1 MKILIQHRHY
11 ANEISGVLTYINS
24 IIPGLEATG
33 TEIKTISSREDNL
46 QKWLS
51 LISWADIVHM
61 NSNDLLFAILCKALG
76 KKIII
81 KYHYL
86 FYQSTHTNYEEMT
99 FIQRIKAEL
108 KRTLPKAT
116 YPLKWKLHTIVKWAK
131 LAARIST
138 AFFADYHAAC
148 SDFLGNSCAF
158 PWQVHTLYYPIE
170 PKHKKRFKALDKLSK
185 PYKFVFVGRL
195 DRDKGVDILLRAIK
209 ILQTQK
215 YEFQVT
221 IVGDGIQ
228 AKKLK
233 ALASELDILNSVNFL
248 GKIPNTEVTSII
260 EDALALAVPSR
271 WQEPAGYV
279 VLEASSVQ
287 TCSIVS
293 KMGGLPEIAGPQNLF
308 FENED
313 AEGLAKCMKECL
325 DNPEKAIERGLLSS
339 EYVGRS
345 LFFSRCCTRVNGCL
359 LPVGRAN
366 ASKFKR

>member
-11 ANEISGVLTYINS
+11 VNEISGVLTYIYS
-24 IIPGLEATG
+24 IIPELEATG
-33 TEIKTISSREDNL
+33 TEIKTVSTREDNL
-46 QKWLS
+46 QKWFS
-51 LISWADIVHM
+51 LIYWADIVHM
-61 NSNDLLFAILCKALG
+61 NSNDLLFAMICKGLG

-86 FYQSTHTNYEEMT
+86 FYQSTHTNYEQMR
-99 FIQRIKAEL
+99 FYQRIKAEL
-108 KRTLPKAT
+108 KRTLPKAN

-148 SDFLGNSCAF
+148 SDFLGDSCAF

-170 PKHKKRFKALDKLSK
+170 LKHKNRFKTLDKLSK

-195 DRDKGVDILLRAIK
+195 DGDKGVDILLRAIK
-209 ILQTQK
+209 ILQTQN
-215 YEFQVT
+215 YHFEVT
-221 IVGDGIQ
+221 IVGDGAQ
-228 AKKLK
+228 ANELK
-233 ALASELDILNSVNFL
+233 SLASKLDILNSVDFL
-248 GKIPNTEVTSII
+248 GKIPNTEVTSKI
-260 EDALALAVPSR
+260 EDALALVVPSR

-293 KMGGLPEIAGPQNLF
+293 KMGGLPEVAGPHNLF

-313 AEGLAKCMKECL
+313 VQGLANCMKECL
-325 DNPEKAIERGLLSS
+325 DNPAEAIERGFLSS
-339 EYVGRS
+339 EYVS
-345 LFFSRCCTRVNGCL
+345 KYFSSQGAARELMDVCCQLT
-359 LPVGRAN
+359 PQ
-366 ASKFKR
+366 AS

>member
-11 ANEISGVLTYINS
+11 QNEISGVLTYINS
-24 IIPGLEATG
+24 IIPGLEAAG
-33 TEIKTISSREDNL
+33 TEIKTISSTEDNL
-46 QKWLS
+46 RKWFS

-61 NSNDLLFAILCKALG
+61 NSNDLLFAMLCKALG

-99 FIQRIKAEL
+99 FTQRIKAEF
-108 KRTLPKAT
+108 KRTLPKAN
-116 YPLKWKLHTIVKWAK
+116 YPLKWKLYTIVKWAK

-158 PWQVHTLYYPIE
+158 PWQVHTLYYPI
-170 PKHKKRFKALDKLSK
+170 KLKYKNKFKALDKLSK

-195 DRDKGVDILLRAIK
+195 DADKGVDILLRAIK
-209 ILQTQK
+209 IVQTQN
-215 YEFQVT
+215 YQFQVT
-221 IVGDGIQ
+221 IVGDGAQ
-228 AKKLK
+228 ANQLK

-248 GKIPNTEVTSII
+248 GKIPNTEVTSKI
-260 EDALALAVPSR
+260 EDALALVVPSR

-293 KMGGLPEIAGPQNLF
+293 KMGGLPEVAGSHNLF

-313 AEGLAKCMKECL
+313 AEGLANCMKECL
-325 DNPEKAIERGLLSS
+325 DNPKKTVERGLLSS
-339 EYVGRS
+339 EYVS
-345 LFFSRCCTRVNGCL
+345 KYFSSQGAAKELMDVCSQL
-359 LPVGRAN
+359 SPQ
-366 ASKFKR
+366 AS